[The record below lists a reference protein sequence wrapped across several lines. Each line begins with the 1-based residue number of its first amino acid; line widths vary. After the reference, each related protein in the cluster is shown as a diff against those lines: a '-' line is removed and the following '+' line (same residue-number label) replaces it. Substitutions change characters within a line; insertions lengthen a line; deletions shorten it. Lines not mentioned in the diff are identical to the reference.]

1 MNPATDKAADK
12 ATEHVFNPPCDA
24 VVGDARPGPQVHLSA
39 EAARGTIE
47 TLLRFDEFF
56 GRHADHTVHA
66 ALRAFCA
73 RQGWHP
79 VAAAGTLLDQLG
91 LHAWS
96 LQRAL
101 DTAAPADPDSSNTN
115 HNTTMKE
122 PA

>member
-1 MNPATDKAADK
+1 MNPATGKAAQ
-12 ATEHVFNPPCDA
+12 HVLNPPCDA
-24 VVGDARPGPQVHLSA
+24 VGGDAPPGPLVHLSA
-39 EAARGTIE
+39 YTARGTIE

-56 GRHADHTVHA
+56 GQHADHTVHA

-73 RQGWHP
+73 ERGWHP
-79 VAAAGTLLDQLG
+79 VAAAGALLDQLG

-101 DTAAPADPDSSNTN
+101 DAAGTATPADPDASNTD